1 MVCNKILWQYENVVN
16 NNYKILGQNLVK
28 KKEKAEKSLQRNNFS
43 AFGIKLD
50 YSHSPDGNEF

>member
-50 YSHSPDGNEF
+50 YSYSPD